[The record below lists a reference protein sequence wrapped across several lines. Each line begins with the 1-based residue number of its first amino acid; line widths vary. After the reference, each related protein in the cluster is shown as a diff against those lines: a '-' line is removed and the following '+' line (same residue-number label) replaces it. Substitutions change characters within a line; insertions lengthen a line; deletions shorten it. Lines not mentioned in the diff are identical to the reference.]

1 MARERIIKGTPKR
14 GKLTR
19 SQVRRAVK
27 KVFEARLAATEG
39 KSSTTQ
45 IPEVTTII
53 KVGRDAKT
61 GRFISRQEAERRRKT
76 AVIETITI
84 PKIKK

>member
-27 KVFEARLAATEG
+27 KVFEAKRAATRGE
-39 KSSTTQ
+39 SSTTQ
-45 IPEVTTII
+45 IPEVTAII

-61 GRFISRQEAERRRKT
+61 GRFISRQEAERRKKT
-76 AVIETITI
+76 AVVETITI